1 MHIQISSVL
10 AGLIDAP
17 EAKIS
22 EEKISEMI
30 SYDKTVEPWSKLAEI
45 IIQHPE
51 LFRDFI
57 T

>member
-1 MHIQISSVL
+1 MERPSSSTMHIQISSVL

-30 SYDKTVEPWSKLAEI
+30 NYDKTVEPWSKLAEI
-45 IIQHPE
+45 II
-51 LFRDFI
+51 
-57 T
+57 